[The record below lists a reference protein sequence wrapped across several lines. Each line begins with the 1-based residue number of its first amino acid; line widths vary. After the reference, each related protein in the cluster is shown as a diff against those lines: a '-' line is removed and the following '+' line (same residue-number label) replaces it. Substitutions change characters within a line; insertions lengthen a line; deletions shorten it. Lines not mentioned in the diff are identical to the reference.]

1 MNYTDW
7 KKYYYLILKEFR
19 FDAQNDVNSSKTLSG
34 ILKSNYLKRD
44 NLADILKDREVVVIG
59 ASKAMSISR
68 SYMNS
73 KVLICA
79 DSAIYKLLDRDII
92 PDIVVTDLDGPIN
105 DLIYASKNGAIMGVH
120 AHGDNIGKLEL
131 VRYFSV
137 LYGTTQAEPLSNI
150 YNFGGFTDGDR
161 SVFLAHEF
169 KSKKILLTGFDFD
182 NVSYKDNLNLEQKKK
197 KLRFAQFL
205 IMELKYKYK
214 ANITFY

>member
-7 KKYYYLILKEFR
+7 KNYYYLILKEFR
-19 FDAQNDVNSSKTLSG
+19 FDAQNDINSSKTLSG
-34 ILKSNYLKRD
+34 ILKSNYLKYD
-44 NLADILKDREVVVIG
+44 DLEAILKNRDVLVIG
-59 ASKAMSISR
+59 ASKTMNIST
-68 SYMNS
+68 SFINN

-79 DSAIYKLLDRDII
+79 DSAISNLLDRNII

-120 AHGDNIGKLEL
+120 AHGDNIGRLEL
-131 VRYFSV
+131 VRHFNI

-169 KSKKILLTGFDFD
+169 KSKKIWLTGFDFD
-182 NVSYKDNLNLEQKKK
+182 NVSFKENLNLNQKKK

-214 ANITFY
+214 ANISFY